1 MAAVRMAVMEI
12 GAQDVIMK
20 VYEIAPR
27 KGMQVIDSLRRMVP
41 VGKDTY
47 SEGRIS
53 TQVLEQICNAFT
65 HFKQTLAEYG
75 ITEYYALANSAV
87 REAKNC
93 AMVVDQIEVRTG
105 IRVRVL
111 SNSEQRYV
119 RIKGVIARENDFK
132 LPEKGTAMVDIGAGS
147 LQISIYEKK
156 ALATTQNIRLGM
168 AKIGEMFSAFSW
180 EYPVVELVL
189 KEMID
194 NDVQTFE
201 KMFLKDHTIRSLIL
215 VGDTLIS
222 QIRKVLEH
230 TGDPGIT
237 AEDIRN
243 LYSQIRGKST
253 SEISQMLD
261 MPFEYAAMVLPV
273 MILAQT
279 LLDASQAERIWI
291 PQSDLCDGYAI
302 DYMEKHKLG
311 RITYNFE
318 EDIIASA
325 KTICKRYKGNQ
336 AHAEYLE
343 QMAGKFFDLL
353 QKYHGLGERERLLLR
368 LAAILHDCGKYIS
381 FANGPSCSYDI
392 IMASEIIGLTHK
404 EREIIANTVLYNT
417 WPLPDYEDLADKLDH
432 DSYLSVAKL
441 SAILRVSNAMDRSH
455 KQKFKNVKA
464 AVKGRELVIT
474 IETMDDI
481 ALEKALFDAKTSY
494 FENIFSIKPVIKE
507 KRVYG

>member
-1 MAAVRMAVMEI
+1 
-12 GAQDVIMK
+12 
-20 VYEIAPR
+20 
-27 KGMQVIDSLRRMVP
+27 
-41 VGKDTY
+41 
-47 SEGRIS
+47 
-53 TQVLEQICNAFT
+53 
-65 HFKQTLAEYG
+65 
-75 ITEYYALANSAV
+75 
-87 REAKNC
+87 
-93 AMVVDQIEVRTG
+93 MVVDQIEVRTG

-291 PQSDLCDGYAI
+291 PRLIFVTVMQL
-302 DYMEKHKLG
+302 
-311 RITYNFE
+311 ITWKSISL
-318 EDIIASA
+318 DASHTISK
-325 KTICKRYKGNQ
+325 KT
-336 AHAEYLE
+336 
-343 QMAGKFFDLL
+343 
-353 QKYHGLGERERLLLR
+353 
-368 LAAILHDCGKYIS
+368 
-381 FANGPSCSYDI
+381 
-392 IMASEIIGLTHK
+392 
-404 EREIIANTVLYNT
+404 
-417 WPLPDYEDLADKLDH
+417 
-432 DSYLSVAKL
+432 
-441 SAILRVSNAMDRSH
+441 
-455 KQKFKNVKA
+455 
-464 AVKGRELVIT
+464 
-474 IETMDDI
+474 
-481 ALEKALFDAKTSY
+481 
-494 FENIFSIKPVIKE
+494 
-507 KRVYG
+507 